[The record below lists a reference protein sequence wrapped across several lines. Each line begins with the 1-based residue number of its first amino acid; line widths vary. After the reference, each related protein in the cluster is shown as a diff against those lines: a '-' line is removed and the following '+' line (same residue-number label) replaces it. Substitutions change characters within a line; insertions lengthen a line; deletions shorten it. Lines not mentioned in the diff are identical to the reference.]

1 MSIEHLAEKYG
12 TWLVGMCVTI
22 AIYLNNLRITK
33 LKEENAEAE
42 KQRDKAKKEVEQ
54 ICERL
59 EKVEEVDKS
68 AYPAFVKMQAD
79 FANLYDTV
87 RTHHETRLQ
96 GLATANERLGE
107 NFNLKLENAV
117 KRVDGLEK
125 RLDKIDDKLDRIIT
139 AIAKIPHD

>member
-1 MSIEHLAEKYG
+1 MTFAQLAEKYG
-12 TWLVGMCVTI
+12 MGVIGLCITI

-42 KQRDKAKKEVEQ
+42 KQRDKAKKEVER

-59 EKVEEVDKS
+59 EKVEEVDKN
-68 AYPAFVKMQAD
+68 ALPAFLKMQKD
-79 FANLYDTV
+79 FESLTETV
-87 RTHHETRLQ
+87 KTHHESRLQ
-96 GLATANERLGE
+96 GLASANERLGE

-125 RLDKIDDKLDRIIT
+125 RLDKIDDKLDRIME
-139 AIAKIPHD
+139 AIGKIAHV